1 MIKELLR
8 IKKELDY
15 LLESCKDLFPNEWQD
30 LKEKSGEKKISYIKN
45 RALKRIREN
54 YYETEKR

>member
-15 LLESCKDLFPNEWQD
+15 LLESCKDLFPDEWNE
-30 LKEKSGEKKISYIKN
+30 LKKDKIKQNIDYIKN
-45 RALKRIREN
+45 RALKRVRTN
-54 YYETEKR
+54 YYENKEC

>member
-15 LLESCKDLFPNEWQD
+15 LLESGKDLFPDEWNE
-30 LKEKSGEKKISYIKN
+30 LKKDKIKQNIK
-45 RALKRIREN
+45 
-54 YYETEKR
+54 